1 MSTSSLLYIYLLF
14 AFFSKA
20 YGLGCMGRICQSDE
34 TNKLIKCDG
43 EFCGHYKSKRRDGLL
58 LEAVDIECSPQ
69 SEVYAPFDGD
79 LYFWKPFGNHVN
91 YECADEGVRI
101 EGIGQWQGYHVLIA
115 SITLDVFGG
124 RVKKGERIGI
134 AKDHRCIY
142 ADDDGDPFV
151 RLQLFKQGRPIDPT
165 FHLWNCMCTGQIC
178 ESNPKNELLGLPFKY
193 DSRYNA
199 VRGWDIKCPKIRG
212 DDEEEMRVPDI
223 YSPIDAKIIGRSR
236 LYAIQ
241 GVYTGCDNN
250 GVVLIGTGDWTDYEV
265 VLYNVR
271 YRDGL
276 LGSQHVLQGEPIA
289 TRLDCEDSPD
299 SVFMEVRYRGVVVDI
314 SELISAKRCRMPD
327 FTPK

>member
-1 MSTSSLLYIYLLF
+1 
-14 AFFSKA
+14 
-20 YGLGCMGRICQSDE
+20 MGKICQSDE

-43 EFCGHYKSKRRDGLL
+43 EFCGDFKGKRRDGLL
-58 LEAVDIECSPQ
+58 LEAVDIACSPQ

-79 LYFWKPFGNHVN
+79 LYFWKPFGNHAN

-115 SITLDVFGG
+115 SISLDFFGG

-142 ADDDGDPFV
+142 ANDDSDPYV
-151 RLQLFKQGRPIDPT
+151 RLQLFKQGEPIDPT
-165 FHLWNCMCTGQIC
+165 FHLRNCMCTGQIC
-178 ESNPKNELLGLPFKY
+178 ESNPKNELLGPPFKY

-199 VRGWDIKCPKIRG
+199 VRGWDIKCPKIQ
-212 DDEEEMRVPDI
+212 DDDKEEMRVPDI
-223 YSPIDAKIIGRSR
+223 YSPIDAKIVGRTR
-236 LYAIQ
+236 LYAVQ

-250 GVVLIGTGDWTDYEV
+250 GVVLIGTGEWTDYEV

-271 YRDGL
+271 YRDRL
-276 LGSQHVLQGEPIA
+276 LGSQHVAQGEPIA

-299 SVFMEVRYRGVVVDI
+299 SVFMEIRYRGVVVDI
-314 SELISAKRCRMPD
+314 SEMISAKRCRLPD
-327 FTPK
+327 FPPK